1 MIYHRID
8 LLPLLSQGEEGG
20 GEEDE
25 GDQGKPH
32 LCQRGNHQELVTMR
46 RNSYLWMMLG
56 LAHQSSMKFVC
67 LELENSDDA

>member
-1 MIYHRID
+1 MID

-32 LCQRGNHQELVTMR
+32 LCQRGIHQ
-46 RNSYLWMMLG
+46 
-56 LAHQSSMKFVC
+56 
-67 LELENSDDA
+67 